1 MAHPVQDDTHGRI
14 LDAAVSLFA
23 ERGYGATSVR
33 EVCEAAGVTKPTLYY
48 HFGSKEGLFRAIVD
62 LHLGQLTRI
71 IEEAV
76 STPGSLATRLRA
88 YVAALTSHTQ
98 RHPEGMKVLESA
110 HHGPDAAKA
119 GVNRDELLA
128 VHQRNAEHLS
138 ALLQEG
144 VVSGELRADLD
155 CFHTVLSL
163 IGMTSFHCKAASL
176 GFPLPDDHADRL
188 VSHFLNGVAA

>member
-1 MAHPVQDDTHGRI
+1 MAQALQDDTHGRI
-14 LDAAVSLFA
+14 LDAACGLFA
-23 ERGYGATSVR
+23 ERGYGGSSVR

-76 STPGSLATRLRA
+76 ATPGPLAKRLRA
-88 YVAALTSHTQ
+88 YVSALTSYTQ
-98 RHPEGMKVLESA
+98 QHSNGMKVLESA

-128 VHQRNAEHLS
+128 VHERNAQMLS

-155 CFHTVLSL
+155 CFHTVLSF

-176 GFPLPDDHADRL
+176 GFPLPSDHADRL